1 MTSDRAAQKVQSIEE
16 RGCPPVGTPDS
27 ACIAETDPVEEIL
40 QDFRTAIDREAAI
53 AVDRLRAIASTS
65 NSARVADGHD
75 VRLISVG
82 AAGHFADLSDDRI
95 RALCRQH
102 PYGSTPGG
110 FGYRVG
116 GRWQVVEAVFVQHIR
131 AARV

>member
-1 MTSDRAAQKVQSIEE
+1 MTSDRAANKIRTSNM
-16 RGCPPVGTPDS
+16 RGGPPVGTP
-27 ACIAETDPVEEIL
+27 AHLAETDSVDKIL

-53 AVDRLRAIASTS
+53 AMDRLRAIALTFD
-65 NSARVADGHD
+65 SARLPANHD
-75 VRLISVG
+75 LRLISVG

-116 GRWQVVEAVFVQHIR
+116 GRWQVVEAIFVQHILT
-131 AARV
+131 ARV